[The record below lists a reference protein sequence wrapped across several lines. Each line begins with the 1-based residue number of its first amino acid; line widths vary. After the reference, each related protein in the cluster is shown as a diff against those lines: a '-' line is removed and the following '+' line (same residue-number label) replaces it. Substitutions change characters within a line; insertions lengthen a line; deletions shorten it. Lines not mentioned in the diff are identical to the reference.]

1 MSSEI
6 KINTVNLKTANKLME
21 TFYNHRVPLFLWG
34 KPSTAKTSSVKQM
47 AMNKAKK
54 LGLEY
59 SEDVFGEGYFTFKV
73 ITLSQMDSPD
83 LRGMPVISIDK
94 NGQEVTRFIPTEEL
108 PRTKGA
114 RGILFFDELN
124 NGDETTVK
132 ASYQIILE
140 GSYGN
145 LPCLKIEDKN
155 DPDFGKDAFWRVAAS
170 NTEDDFCNTTP
181 LPLALLRRFSHIEVM
196 PSTEEVINYFL
207 EQEEDVRV
215 ISYLQTYN
223 NDLFPSEWNEKLLI
237 KKSNPFPSQWQRIS
251 QMIKGLDEKNDGV
264 LINEI
269 VSSCVGS
276 GIASKFL
283 AFIKISNKIDWK
295 EIYINTVEEVKKI
308 QKEPEEKMSLSYSL
322 ISDLVMRWKNQTNIK
337 VENKVV
343 KMNDKI
349 IIDTLT
355 NIDKE
360 LQIAFIKML
369 KQVNS
374 RKFFDFASN
383 NKKDFDKITKELGI
397 LLDF

>member
-1 MSSEI
+1 MSEI
-6 KINTVNLKTANKLME
+6 KINTINLKTANKLTE
-21 TFYNHRVPLFLWG
+21 IFYNNRVPLFLWG
-34 KPSTAKTSSVKQM
+34 KPSTAKTSSMRQF
-47 AMNKAKK
+47 AMKKAAE
-54 LGLEY
+54 LNLEY
-59 SEDVFGEGYFTFKV
+59 SEEYFGEKFFTFKT

-181 LPLALLRRFSHIEVM
+181 MPLALLRRFSHVEVM
-196 PSTEEVINYFL
+196 PTSEEVINYFID
-207 EQEEDVRV
+207 QEEDVRV
-215 ISYLQTYN
+215 IAYLQTYN
-223 NDLFPSEWNEKLLI
+223 NDLFPVEWNEKLLI

-251 QMIKGLDEKNDGV
+251 KMINGLSEKNDSS

-283 AFIKISNKIDWK
+283 AFIKVANKINWD
-295 EIYINTVEEVKKI
+295 EIYTNTKQEVI
-308 QKEPEEKMSLSYSL
+308 RLQKDPEEKISLMYSL
-322 ISDLVMRWKNQTNIK
+322 LADLAVRWKNNTPIK
-337 VENKVV
+337 VAGKTV
-343 KMNDKI
+343 KMNDNI
-349 IIDTLT
+349 IMDTIL
-355 NIDKE
+355 NIEKE
-360 LQIAFIKML
+360 MQIAFIKIL
-369 KQVNS
+369 KQSNS
-374 RKFFDFASN
+374 TKFFKFATDN
-383 NKKDFDKITKELGI
+383 DKLQKEVLQVIGE
-397 LLDF
+397 LLDL

>member
-1 MSSEI
+1 MSEI
-6 KINTVNLKTANKLME
+6 KINTINLKTANKLTE
-21 TFYNHRVPLFLWG
+21 IFYNNRVPLFLWG
-34 KPSTAKTSSVKQM
+34 KPSTAKTSSMRQFAIK
-47 AMNKAKK
+47 KAAE
-54 LGLEY
+54 LNLEY
-59 SEDVFGEGYFTFKV
+59 SEEYFGEKFFTFKT

-181 LPLALLRRFSHIEVM
+181 MPLALLRRFSHVEVM
-196 PSTEEVINYFL
+196 PTSEEVINYFID
-207 EQEEDVRV
+207 QEEDVRV
-215 ISYLQTYN
+215 IAYLQTYN
-223 NDLFPSEWNEKLLI
+223 NDLFPVEWNEKLLI

-251 QMIKGLDEKNDGV
+251 KMINGLSEKNDSS

-283 AFIKISNKIDWK
+283 AFIKVANKINWD
-295 EIYINTVEEVKKI
+295 EIYTNTKQEVI
-308 QKEPEEKMSLSYSL
+308 RLQKDPEEKISLMYSL
-322 ISDLVMRWKNQTNIK
+322 LADLAVRWKNNTPIK
-337 VENKVV
+337 VAGKTV
-343 KMNDKI
+343 KMNDNI
-349 IIDTLT
+349 IMDTIL
-355 NIDKE
+355 NIEKE
-360 LQIAFIKML
+360 MQIAFIKIL
-369 KQVNS
+369 KQSNS
-374 RKFFDFASN
+374 TKFFKFATDN
-383 NKKDFDKITKELGI
+383 DKLQKEVLQVIGE
-397 LLDF
+397 LLDL

>member
-1 MSSEI
+1 MSEI
-6 KINTVNLKTANKLME
+6 KINTINLKTANKLTE
-21 TFYNHRVPLFLWG
+21 IFYNNRVPLFLWG
-34 KPSTAKTSSVKQM
+34 KPSTAKTSSMRQF
-47 AMNKAKK
+47 AMKKAAE
-54 LGLEY
+54 LNLEY
-59 SEDVFGEGYFTFKV
+59 SEEYFGEKFFTFKT

-181 LPLALLRRFSHIEVM
+181 MPLALLRRFSHVEVM
-196 PSTEEVINYFL
+196 PTSEEVINYFID
-207 EQEEDVRV
+207 QEEDVRV
-215 ISYLQTYN
+215 IAYLQTYN
-223 NDLFPSEWNEKLLI
+223 NDLFPVEWNEKLLI

-251 QMIKGLDEKNDGV
+251 KMINGLSEKNDSS

-283 AFIKISNKIDWK
+283 AFIKVANKINWD
-295 EIYINTVEEVKKI
+295 EIYTNTKQEVI
-308 QKEPEEKMSLSYSL
+308 RLQKDPEEKISLMYSL
-322 ISDLVMRWKNQTNIK
+322 LADLAVRWKNNTSIK
-337 VENKVV
+337 VAGKTV
-343 KMNDKI
+343 KMNDNI
-349 IIDTLT
+349 IMDTIL
-355 NIDKE
+355 NIEKE
-360 LQIAFIKML
+360 MQIAFIKIL
-369 KQVNS
+369 KQSNS
-374 RKFFDFASN
+374 TKFFKFATDN
-383 NKKDFDKITKELGI
+383 DKLQKEVLQVIGE
-397 LLDF
+397 LLDL

>member
-1 MSSEI
+1 MSEI
-6 KINTVNLKTANKLME
+6 KINTINLKTANKLTE
-21 TFYNHRVPLFLWG
+21 IFYNNRVPLFLWG
-34 KPSTAKTSSVKQM
+34 KPSTAKTSSMRQFAIK
-47 AMNKAKK
+47 KAAE
-54 LGLEY
+54 LNLEY
-59 SEDVFGEGYFTFKV
+59 SEEYFGEKFFTFKT

-83 LRGMPVISIDK
+83 LRGMPVISVDK

-181 LPLALLRRFSHIEVM
+181 MPLALLRRFSHVEVM
-196 PSTEEVINYFL
+196 PTSEEVINYFID
-207 EQEEDVRV
+207 QEEDVRV
-215 ISYLQTYN
+215 IAYLQTYN
-223 NDLFPSEWNEKLLI
+223 NDLFPVEWNEKLLI

-251 QMIKGLDEKNDGV
+251 KMINGLSEKNDSS

-283 AFIKISNKIDWK
+283 AFIKVANKINWD
-295 EIYINTVEEVKKI
+295 EIYTNTKQEVI
-308 QKEPEEKMSLSYSL
+308 RLQKDPEEKISLMYSL
-322 ISDLVMRWKNQTNIK
+322 LSDLAVRWKNNTPIK
-337 VENKVV
+337 VAGKTV
-343 KMNDKI
+343 KMNDNI
-349 IIDTLT
+349 IMDTIL
-355 NIDKE
+355 NIEKE
-360 LQIAFIKML
+360 MQIAFIKIL
-369 KQVNS
+369 KQSNS
-374 RKFFDFASN
+374 TKFFKFATDN
-383 NKKDFDKITKELGI
+383 DKLQKEVLQVIGE
-397 LLDF
+397 LLDL

>member
-1 MSSEI
+1 MSEI
-6 KINTVNLKTANKLME
+6 KINTINLKTANKLTE
-21 TFYNHRVPLFLWG
+21 IFYNNRVPLFLWG
-34 KPSTAKTSSVKQM
+34 KPSTAKTSSMRQFAIK
-47 AMNKAKK
+47 KAAE
-54 LGLEY
+54 LNLEY
-59 SEDVFGEGYFTFKV
+59 SEEYFGEKFFTFKT

-181 LPLALLRRFSHIEVM
+181 MPLALLRRFSHVEVM
-196 PSTEEVINYFL
+196 PTSEEVINYFID
-207 EQEEDVRV
+207 QEEDVRV
-215 ISYLQTYN
+215 IAYLQTYN
-223 NDLFPSEWNEKLLI
+223 NDLFPAEWNEKLLI

-251 QMIKGLDEKNDGV
+251 KMINGLSEKNDSS

-283 AFIKISNKIDWK
+283 AFIKVANKINWD
-295 EIYINTVEEVKKI
+295 EIYTNTKQEVI
-308 QKEPEEKMSLSYSL
+308 RLQKDPEEKISLMYSL
-322 ISDLVMRWKNQTNIK
+322 LADLAVRWKNNTPIK
-337 VENKVV
+337 VAGKTV
-343 KMNDKI
+343 KMNDNI
-349 IIDTLT
+349 IMDIIL
-355 NIDKE
+355 NIEKE
-360 LQIAFIKML
+360 MQIAFIKTL
-369 KQVNS
+369 KQSNS
-374 RKFFDFASN
+374 TKFFKFATDN
-383 NKKDFDKITKELGI
+383 DKLQKEVLQVIGE
-397 LLDF
+397 LLDL

>member
-1 MSSEI
+1 MSEI
-6 KINTVNLKTANKLME
+6 KINTINLKTANKLTE
-21 TFYNHRVPLFLWG
+21 IFYNNRVPLFLWG
-34 KPSTAKTSSVKQM
+34 KPSTAKTSSMRQFAIK
-47 AMNKAKK
+47 KAAE
-54 LGLEY
+54 LNLEY
-59 SEDVFGEGYFTFKV
+59 SEEYFGEKFFTFKT

-83 LRGMPVISIDK
+83 LRGMPVISVDK

-181 LPLALLRRFSHIEVM
+181 MPLALLRRFSHVEVM
-196 PSTEEVINYFL
+196 PTSEEVINYFID
-207 EQEEDVRV
+207 QEEDVRV
-215 ISYLQTYN
+215 IAYLQTYN
-223 NDLFPSEWNEKLLI
+223 NDLFPVEWNEKLLI

-251 QMIKGLDEKNDGV
+251 KMINGLSEKNDSS

-283 AFIKISNKIDWK
+283 AFIKVANKINWD
-295 EIYINTVEEVKKI
+295 EIYTNTKQEVI
-308 QKEPEEKMSLSYSL
+308 RLQKDPEEKISLMYSL
-322 ISDLVMRWKNQTNIK
+322 LADLAVRWKNNTPIK
-337 VENKVV
+337 VAGKTV
-343 KMNDKI
+343 KMNDNI
-349 IIDTLT
+349 IMDTIL
-355 NIDKE
+355 NIEKE
-360 LQIAFIKML
+360 MQIAFIKIL
-369 KQVNS
+369 KQSNS
-374 RKFFDFASN
+374 TKFFKFATDN
-383 NKKDFDKITKELGI
+383 DKLQKEVLQVIGE
-397 LLDF
+397 LLDL